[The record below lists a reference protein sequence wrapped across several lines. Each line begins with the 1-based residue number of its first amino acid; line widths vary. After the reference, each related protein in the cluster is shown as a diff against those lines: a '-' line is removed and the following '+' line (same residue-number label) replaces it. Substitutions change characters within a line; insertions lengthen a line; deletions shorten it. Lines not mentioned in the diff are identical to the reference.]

1 MPEDAS
7 ASRLRLLS
15 ALALIPVALGIVV
28 AGGWIFALFVGLM
41 TALMALEW
49 SGLSEVRFG
58 RDYARLA
65 GALVVGVGLLTTAL
79 AALGRP
85 HDAFACVVIGALAAG
100 LIAWARGAA
109 SWWAG
114 TGVVLVGVPALAL
127 VWLRSL
133 PEVGMGVLLWLLI
146 VVWTTDT
153 AAYVVGRRLRG
164 PRLAPTISPHKTWS
178 GLGGGLI
185 GASLA
190 SVVMAWALGS
200 ERLAYAAGLGAGF
213 AIMAQL
219 GDLAES
225 VLKRRAGVKDSGS
238 LIPGHGGVLDRVD
251 GLLLTAPAL
260 ALLLGSTPWQWP

>member
-1 MPEDAS
+1 MPEDSA

-15 ALALIPVALGIVV
+15 ALALVPVALGIVI
-28 AGGWIFALFVGLM
+28 AGGLVFAAFVGLM

-49 SGLSEVRFG
+49 SRLSEVRFG
-58 RDYARLA
+58 RDYARFA
-65 GALVVGVGLLTTAL
+65 GALVLGSGLLTTAL

-85 HDAFACVVIGALAAG
+85 RDALACVLVGALTAG
-100 LIAWARGAA
+100 VIAWVRGAA
-109 SWWAG
+109 SWWASI
-114 TGVVLVGVPALAL
+114 GVALVGVPALAL
-127 VWLRSL
+127 IWLRSL
-133 PEVGMGVLLWLLI
+133 PEVGMGVLLWLLV

-153 AAYVVGRRLRG
+153 AAYVVGRRMRG
-164 PRLAPTISPHKTWS
+164 PRLAPTISPGKTWS

-190 SVVMAWALGS
+190 SVLMAWALGS

-225 VLKRRAGVKDSGS
+225 ILKRRAGVKDSGS

-260 ALLLGSTPWQWP
+260 ALLLGSTAWQWP